1 MSTPELLGSLRSRAG
16 EQASA
21 ALVVVFGSTVRG
33 TAHRGSD
40 VDLGVILEPDTPEA
54 RLRLEVDL
62 GRAAG
67 RPVDLIFLAEAPPL
81 LRFEIAREGV
91 VLLERRPFLW
101 ADFKAKAMRDWWDW
115 APYARRIQAAAV
127 ARLRAEVARAADQN
141 SPTNEISGRRR

>member
-1 MSTPELLGSLRSRAG
+1 MSTPELLESLRRRAG
-16 EQASA
+16 EQASS

-40 VDLGVILEPDTPEA
+40 VDLGAILEPDTPEA

-67 RPVDLIFLAEAPPL
+67 RPVDLIFLDDAPPL

-127 ARLRAEVARAADQN
+127 ARLRAEVVHGPA
-141 SPTNEISGRRR
+141 